1 MQKAILAK
9 KIGMTQ
15 LFTEDGNL
23 IPITV
28 LEAGPCAITQK
39 KTIENDGYDA
49 IQVGFGEIKERRVKK
64 PLLGHFKKSGVAP
77 RRFLREFKLENSS
90 GLELGAELRADVFAV
105 GDRVDASGVSKGK
118 GTQGP
123 VRRHGFSR
131 GPETHG
137 SKYHR
142 GVGSLSSSAA
152 PSKVKK
158 GKKMAG
164 RMGNEKSTV
173 QNLEVVRVD
182 PEKNV
187 ILLKGSVPGPKG
199 ALVFIKDSV
208 KK

>member
-1 MQKAILAK
+1 MKKAILAK

-15 LFTEDGNL
+15 IFTDDGNL

-28 LEAGPCAITQK
+28 LSAGPCYVAQK
-39 KTIENDGYDA
+39 KTLENDGYEA
-49 IQVGFGEIKERRVKK
+49 IQVGFGDVKESRVKK
-64 PLLGHFKKSGVAP
+64 PVLGHFKKSGVTP
-77 RRFLREFKLENSS
+77 QKYLRELKLEDLS
-90 GLELGAELRADVFAV
+90 GYEAGSELKADVFAP

-123 VRRHGFSR
+123 IRRHGFSR

-164 RMGNEKSTV
+164 RMGAKKSTA
-173 QNLEVVRVD
+173 QNLEVIRVD
-182 PEKNV
+182 AEKNL
-187 ILLKGSVPGPKG
+187 ILLKGSIPGPKG
-199 ALVFIKDSV
+199 ALIFLKNSV
-208 KK
+208 KN

>member
-1 MQKAILAK
+1 MKKAILAT

-15 LFTEDGNL
+15 IFTEDGSL

-28 LEAGPCAITQK
+28 LLAGPCCVSQK
-39 KTIENDGYDA
+39 KTVSNDGYEA
-49 IQVGFGEIKERRVKK
+49 IQVAFGEVKESRVKK
-64 PLLGHFKKSGVAP
+64 PVLGHFKKSGVEP
-77 RRFLREFKLENSS
+77 KKYLREFKLEDLS
-90 GLELGAELRADVFAV
+90 GYELGQELKADVFAA
-105 GDRVDASGVSKGK
+105 GDRVDASGVSRGK

-123 VRRHGFSR
+123 IRRHGFSR

-164 RMGNEKSTV
+164 RMGAKKSTV
-173 QNLEVVRVD
+173 QNLEVARVD
-182 PEKNV
+182 AEKNL

-199 ALVFIKDSV
+199 ALIFIKNSV
-208 KK
+208 KN